1 MKRLSFFLYLLLLS
15 STSFSQSV
23 GTIFTVGNLR
33 YKVLSETTVSVDG
46 SSSFLSGHVSIPDTV
61 TYNSNSFTVT
71 EIGGYAFYNTSN
83 QNIRAFTLPRTVSV
97 IGDYAFSGC
106 NLYDSL
112 VVKGSIASVGDNVF
126 KSGITIGRLDIY
138 DQNAWW
144 EASFGATL
152 SNPICF
158 CRNFYS
164 KGKPV
169 KSLYINMT
177 DIPENT
183 FKYSDFYTV
192 IIGPTVKTI
201 GAGSFKTIYKTIW
214 LPNVVPSG
222 NPKRAEG
229 KINHCSSTAYTE
241 NTTLTT
247 NLYHVYPTL
256 TSRFEVGGVI
266 YALLSNNTQCDV
278 IDCNYSS
285 APISV
290 NIGSTVTYRG
300 RTFNVRNI
308 NDYACYED
316 ECITGDITLANQG
329 DVGKYAFYSCRKA
342 TGNIHLTNTGA
353 IGDYAFYYCTNMG
366 GSITASNG
374 GDIGQYAFFGCSLA
388 SSGEMNNQGNIE
400 NYAFQNCSGLKILTV
415 SNQGYIGTQAFMGC
429 TGLDNLTVANDGEIK
444 REAFKSCNIT
454 QSATITNNGHIRGC
468 AFYQVTGGFSA
479 DINNRGSLA
488 DSTFFGSA
496 LKGLTIGNNVT
507 TIGLKCFYQS
517 SATNKVTIENSGEIS
532 NSAFASMTGNFP
544 IEIKSTCG
552 ILPTSCFSYSKLSTI
567 SIGNA
572 ITTIGENCFY
582 YSTFTS
588 ISIGTTVH
596 TIKKNAFQNATGFTT
611 ITLPD
616 NVVTLGKE
624 AFRSCTTMQ
633 NITLSRG
640 LSEILEGTFYGCSA
654 LKKITIIKEI
664 NNIGDFVFNNCTR
677 LKTVVFEDKSG
688 NYNLGVGGST
698 SDKKG
703 LFKTCGLDS
712 VYVGGALKYATT
724 SPTYSPF
731 YSHTSLRSVR
741 FTDKEIKIYP
751 NEFYSCTNL
760 QNIWMGPTID
770 DVGDFAFAGCKSL
783 KKVTVG
789 PAVIQLGQ
797 NSFADCTALEQI
809 NLANVVTVKN
819 NTFVYC
825 TSLQQINIPQSTTT
839 IEDKV
844 FLNCTSLKNVIIED
858 RTAKL
863 TLGINTSGN
872 SYKGI
877 TGAGTPLFSDCPL
890 DSVYIGGPISYTQT
904 LSSGYSPFFYNES
917 LRSVY
922 ITNKERQVY
931 TNEFYN
937 CLGLQR
943 IKLGSGVTKI
953 NDLGFQ
959 SCTGLLY
966 FEFASTLQSI
976 GADAFSDC
984 NHVKTIISHA
994 TIPPVVG
1001 EQGLEDINFWECTLY
1016 VPEGSEPDYREADQ
1030 WRNFFIE
1037 SIKLATDI
1045 TLDKTELNFYDIGE
1059 TETLTATVVPSD
1071 VMDGSVTWSSS
1082 NPAVATVSEEGL
1094 VTAIANGSAVIT
1106 ATTVDGTNLS
1116 AQCSVTVTISP
1127 KITFADANVKTI
1139 CVANWD
1145 TSHNGELS
1153 EAEAAAVTDI
1163 GTVFQN
1169 NTQITSFDE
1178 ISYFTG
1184 LTSIASQA
1192 FNGCTGLTSIT
1203 IPENITS
1210 IGMGAFKDCT
1220 GLTKAEFASVEDLC
1234 SMVFEDY
1241 DANPLVNAHHLY
1253 INGEE
1258 ITELVIPNSVT
1269 TIGTIAFRGCSSL
1282 TSATIPNSVT
1292 EIGVGIFSDC
1302 TALASVSLPENLTKI
1317 SVGMFYGCK
1326 NLASIIIPEGVTS
1339 IGSSAFNGCSS
1350 LTSVYVKME
1359 TPPAIKSTVF
1369 SNRANATLYVPYG
1382 CSEAYEATAYWNE
1395 FKKIVEMGA
1404 PETDIAAKVGMV
1416 LPWGTEQAWEMKYM
1430 FFVGTDSEPEADG
1443 SGHAWYEEE
1452 YDDESWETLSG
1463 PIANISDWFSSV
1475 NTLWNTEGHESSSYC
1490 LRRTFHLDEVDEQGY
1505 TFLSQHDDDLKVWIN
1520 GELVVD
1526 AGFDGTLHCHHIPA
1540 SKFHEG
1546 DNTLAISINDFGG
1559 EAYLDYSMGHLFF
1572 LQNVETEK
1580 YLNAG
1585 NEWGTHAVLA
1595 DEPLPVQLYK
1605 QLDGSYTIFFP
1616 VRSYNQHLL
1625 FMDESMSDVYV
1636 DYAGQ
1641 EASACP
1647 YWNIT
1652 DAGNGNYYIQMLN
1665 ESDTYLGNDPD
1676 REPDNDVD
1684 GDVTSGKNVTW
1695 TLVPEG
1701 LHTQAQ
1707 AERLQEL
1714 ITQANALHID
1724 INKAQTVL
1732 DDENSTYTEMLAQ
1745 ILQVDGWIN
1754 EGIWFEDE
1762 KVKELCVANWDRNE
1776 DGELSRLEAGAVTD
1790 LGEVFKGNSE
1800 ITSFNELQY
1809 FTRLTSISDEAF
1821 SHCPSLETVVLPST
1835 AIMGEN
1841 IFEGCSK
1848 LKSVTFLN
1856 GDPGEKHFANNFQGV
1871 PDDVLFVI
1879 PEGTAENYLKRGYR
1893 NLSDKG
1899 ALGKVREL
1907 FENQV
1912 NRISN
1917 DIVANVADGDKDA
1930 LNAAISAA
1938 REIVETAEDYMT
1950 IYQQIDAIKDA
1961 AKAYLATAALTED
1974 LDVTGAMITN
1984 PDNDYFDIGWT
1995 IGFLGVNNGWQDAN
2009 YSNEDCTIDSFVE
2022 SWRPSEV
2029 LNDGKHSQTIKNLPA
2044 GKYRLDV
2051 KAIATWQDDPEQEV
2065 TGVCLFMGDQST
2077 PLATANEK
2085 PQFFSVEFTNEETQD
2100 VEIGLKVENTTAN
2113 WVALDDVRLYLRV
2126 GRLPGDANGD
2136 GYVTIADVMAVVDYI
2151 LGNTPKDFDFDAAN
2165 VNNDEV
2171 ITIADAV
2178 SLVNMILE
2186 MP

>member
-1 MKRLSFFLYLLLLS
+1 MKRIFAFAFLLYTCLQATADTWTDNNGIEWSFFVEGREATYVKPVKSVSGEVIIPGEMDDFYTVRTIASSAFSGCSGLTSVTIPSSVTSIGSNAFGGCFNLTSVTIKSRSILSYSFNSSFSLKTLFGSQVKQYNIPDNITSIGSYTFYGCSGLKNVNISSSVASIGDNAFSGCSNLTSVTINSKSLLS
-15 STSFSQSV
+15 NLHYSSSYSLKNIFGNQVEQYIIGDNITNIVSDAFNGCSGLVCLSMGNSVKSIGLDAFYGCTGLNRVIVQDIAAWCNIDFEGYNANPFYYADHLYSDENTEIYELVIPSSVTSIRDMAFRGCSGLTSV
-23 GTIFTVGNLR
+23 IIPSSVTNIGENAFLDCTGLQKVIVQDISAWSSITFENEHANPLR
-33 YKVLSETTVSVDG
+33 YSHHLYSDKK
-46 SSSFLSGHVSIPDTV
+46 
-61 TYNSNSFTVT
+61 T
-71 EIGGYAFYNTSN
+71 EIYALVIPNGVTSISSYAFYNCSALTSVK
-83 QNIRAFTLPRTVSV
+83 IPSSVTSVGSYAFYNCSTLTSV
-97 IGDYAFSGC
+97 DISSNLTIIDSYAFYGCSGLTSMEIPSSVRDIGSYAFSGC
-106 NLYDSL
+106 
-112 VVKGSIASVGDNVF
+112 
-126 KSGITIGRLDIY
+126 SG
-138 DQNAWW
+138 
-144 EASFGATL
+144 
-152 SNPICF
+152 
-158 CRNFYS
+158 
-164 KGKPV
+164 
-169 KSLYINMT
+169 
-177 DIPENT
+177 
-183 FKYSDFYTV
+183 
-192 IIGPTVKTI
+192 
-201 GAGSFKTIYKTIW
+201 
-214 LPNVVPSG
+214 
-222 NPKRAEG
+222 
-229 KINHCSSTAYTE
+229 
-241 NTTLTT
+241 LT
-247 NLYHVYPTL
+247 
-256 TSRFEVGGVI
+256 
-266 YALLSNNTQCDV
+266 
-278 IDCNYSS
+278 
-285 APISV
+285 SV
-290 NIGSTVTYRG
+290 NIPLGVTSIKEA
-300 RTFNVRNI
+300 TFSG
-308 NDYACYED
+308 C
-316 ECITGDITLANQG
+316 
-329 DVGKYAFYSCRKA
+329 KK
-342 TGNIHLTNTGA
+342 LTNVTIPNSVTI
-353 IGDYAFYYCTNMG
+353 IG
-366 GSITASNG
+366 
-374 GDIGQYAFFGCSLA
+374 
-388 SSGEMNNQGNIE
+388 
-400 NYAFQNCSGLKILTV
+400 V
-415 SNQGYIGTQAFMGC
+415 
-429 TGLDNLTVANDGEIK
+429 
-444 REAFKSCNIT
+444 EAFS
-454 QSATITNNGHIRGC
+454 GC
-468 AFYQVTGGFSA
+468 
-479 DINNRGSLA
+479 
-488 DSTFFGSA
+488 
-496 LKGLTIGNNVT
+496 
-507 TIGLKCFYQS
+507 
-517 SATNKVTIENSGEIS
+517 
-532 NSAFASMTGNFP
+532 
-544 IEIKSTCG
+544 
-552 ILPTSCFSYSKLSTI
+552 
-567 SIGNA
+567 
-572 ITTIGENCFY
+572 
-582 YSTFTS
+582 
-588 ISIGTTVH
+588 
-596 TIKKNAFQNATGFTT
+596 
-611 ITLPD
+611 
-616 NVVTLGKE
+616 
-624 AFRSCTTMQ
+624 
-633 NITLSRG
+633 
-640 LSEILEGTFYGCSA
+640 
-654 LKKITIIKEI
+654 
-664 NNIGDFVFNNCTR
+664 
-677 LKTVVFEDKSG
+677 
-688 NYNLGVGGST
+688 YNLSSIILQEGLETIAVG
-698 SDKKG
+698 
-703 LFKTCGLDS
+703 
-712 VYVGGALKYATT
+712 
-724 SPTYSPF
+724 
-731 YSHTSLRSVR
+731 
-741 FTDKEIKIYP
+741 
-751 NEFYSCTNL
+751 
-760 QNIWMGPTID
+760 
-770 DVGDFAFAGCKSL
+770 AFSFCKSL
-783 KKVTVG
+783 HSVVL
-789 PAVIQLGQ
+789 P
-797 NSFADCTALEQI
+797 NSVSRICGESFGFCSSLTSFTISESVNYILDYPFISCNNLTSLIIKRKTPIRLDNNIFGAFADNA
-809 NLANVVTVKN
+809 
-819 NTFVYC
+819 
-825 TSLQQINIPQSTTT
+825 
-839 IEDKV
+839 
-844 FLNCTSLKNVIIED
+844 
-858 RTAKL
+858 
-863 TLGINTSGN
+863 
-872 SYKGI
+872 
-877 TGAGTPLFSDCPL
+877 
-890 DSVYIGGPISYTQT
+890 
-904 LSSGYSPFFYNES
+904 
-917 LRSVY
+917 
-922 ITNKERQVY
+922 
-931 TNEFYN
+931 
-937 CLGLQR
+937 
-943 IKLGSGVTKI
+943 
-953 NDLGFQ
+953 
-959 SCTGLLY
+959 
-966 FEFASTLQSI
+966 
-976 GADAFSDC
+976 
-984 NHVKTIISHA
+984 
-994 TIPPVVG
+994 
-1001 EQGLEDINFWECTLY
+1001 TLY
-1016 VPEGSEPDYREADQ
+1016 VPIGCKKAYESANYWETFKEIVEINMEDLSEETIVPATLS
-1030 WRNFFIE
+1030 IE
-1037 SIKLATDI
+1037 DFSISA
-1045 TLDKTELNFYDIGE
+1045 GE
-1059 TETLTATVVPSD
+1059 TKEMLIDLNNPDTEATLVQFDLRLPTGLSIAMENGEPIVDIAGRTTWRKHSLQTND
-1071 VMDGSVTWSSS
+1071 LGGVTRFLLAS
-1082 NPAVATVSEEGL
+1082 NS
-1094 VTAIANGSAVIT
+1094 NAVIT
-1106 ATTVDGTNLS
+1106 GTSDAIISIMLMAGSNFNGGAITLEEQLIVAPDAS
-1116 AQCSVTVTISP
+1116 ETYPDDYTYSIVAGSVPPANNI
-1127 KITFADANVKTI
+1127 IFADAAVKAL
-1139 CVANWD
+1139 CVENWD
-1145 TSHNGELS
+1145 TNGDGELS
-1153 EAEAAAVTDI
+1153 EDEAAAVTDI

-1220 GLTKAEFASVEDLC
+1220 GLTKAEFASIEDLC

-1241 DANPLVNAHHLY
+1241 GANPLVNAHHLY

-1269 TIGTIAFRGCSSL
+1269 TIGTFAFRGCSSL

-1326 NLASIIIPEGVTS
+1326 NLASIIIPEGVTSIGRNAFYGCSSLTSLTIPEGVTS

-1443 SGHAWYEEE
+1443 SGHAWYEKE

-1546 DNTLAISINDFGG
+1546 DNTLAISVNDFGG
-1559 EAYLDYSMGHLFF
+1559 EAFLDYSLSHLFF

-1641 EASACP
+1641 EAPACP

-1724 INKAQTVL
+1724 TNKAQAVL

-1762 KVKELCVANWDRNE
+1762 KVKELCVANWDTSE
-1776 DGELSRLEAGAVTD
+1776 DGELSRIEAGTVAD
-1790 LGEVFKGNSE
+1790 LGEVFKGNTE

-1821 SHCPSLETVVLPST
+1821 SHCSSLETVVLPST

-1841 IFEGCSK
+1841 MFEGCSK
-1848 LKSVTFLN
+1848 LKSVTFLS

-1879 PEGTAENYLKRGYR
+1879 PEGTAESYLKRGYR

-1995 IGFLGVNNGWQDAN
+1995 IGFLGMNNGWQNAN

-2022 SWRPSEV
+2022 SWRPGEALS
-2029 LNDGKHSQTIKNLPA
+2029 DGRHSQTIKNLPA

-2126 GRLPGDANGD
+2126 GKLPGDANGD
-2136 GYVTIADVMAVVDYI
+2136 GYVTIADVMAVVNYI

-2178 SLVNMILE
+2178 SLVKMILE

>member
-1 MKRLSFFLYLLLLS
+1 MKKFLIIAIMHCLFLQAVAYTYLDNNGIRWQFTWIGDPGAENIQFYEYPNLSYSTNIKIPEEVYVSGGYWPVVSIAESAFKNYTLMTGVTIPSSMEKIGASAFYGCTGLTSVTIPLKVSEIGTSAFRGCSGLSTVTINSKTFMSKDFDPFQNLLFIFGNQVKQYNLANGIDYIGNHAFSSCTGLS
-15 STSFSQSV
+15 SVTSQAKKIGEGAFSGCTNLTSV
-23 GTIFTVGNLR
+23 TFSIF
-33 YKVLSETTVSVDG
+33 LSE
-46 SSSFLSGHVSIPDTV
+46 I
-61 TYNSNSFTVT
+61 NS
-71 EIGGYAFYNTSN
+71 YAFYNCSSLTS
-83 QNIRAFTLPRTVSV
+83 VV
-97 IGDYAFSGC
+97 IPKY
-106 NLYDSL
+106 
-112 VVKGSIASVGDNVF
+112 
-126 KSGITIGRLDIY
+126 
-138 DQNAWW
+138 
-144 EASFGATL
+144 
-152 SNPICF
+152 
-158 CRNFYS
+158 
-164 KGKPV
+164 V
-169 KSLYINMT
+169 KS
-177 DIPENT
+177 
-183 FKYSDFYTV
+183 
-192 IIGPTVKTI
+192 
-201 GAGSFKTIYKTIW
+201 
-214 LPNVVPSG
+214 
-222 NPKRAEG
+222 
-229 KINHCSSTAYTE
+229 
-241 NTTLTT
+241 
-247 NLYHVYPTL
+247 
-256 TSRFEVGGVI
+256 
-266 YALLSNNTQCDV
+266 
-278 IDCNYSS
+278 
-285 APISV
+285 
-290 NIGSTVTYRG
+290 
-300 RTFNVRNI
+300 
-308 NDYACYED
+308 
-316 ECITGDITLANQG
+316 
-329 DVGKYAFYSCRKA
+329 
-342 TGNIHLTNTGA
+342 
-353 IGDYAFYYCTNMG
+353 
-366 GSITASNG
+366 
-374 GDIGQYAFFGCSLA
+374 IGQYAYS
-388 SSGEMNNQGNIE
+388 
-400 NYAFQNCSGLKILTV
+400 
-415 SNQGYIGTQAFMGC
+415 GC
-429 TGLDNLTVANDGEIK
+429 TNLTSISVDSDNSIFDS
-444 REAFKSCNIT
+444 R
-454 QSATITNNGHIRGC
+454 NNC
-468 AFYQVTGGFSA
+468 
-479 DINNRGSLA
+479 
-488 DSTFFGSA
+488 
-496 LKGLTIGNNVT
+496 
-507 TIGLKCFYQS
+507 
-517 SATNKVTIENSGEIS
+517 
-532 NSAFASMTGNFP
+532 
-544 IEIKSTCG
+544 
-552 ILPTSCFSYSKLSTI
+552 
-567 SIGNA
+567 NA
-572 ITTIGENCFY
+572 IIETASNTLITGCKTTVIPNTVTSIGENAFENC
-582 YSTFTS
+582 SDLRSITIPKSVTS
-588 ISIGTTVH
+588 IRDYAFRGCNNLTTVCVRRNVPVDI
-596 TIKKNAFQNATGFTT
+596 TADVFTNRANA
-611 ITLPD
+611 
-616 NVVTLGKE
+616 
-624 AFRSCTTMQ
+624 
-633 NITLSRG
+633 
-640 LSEILEGTFYGCSA
+640 
-654 LKKITIIKEI
+654 
-664 NNIGDFVFNNCTR
+664 
-677 LKTVVFEDKSG
+677 
-688 NYNLGVGGST
+688 
-698 SDKKG
+698 
-703 LFKTCGLDS
+703 
-712 VYVGGALKYATT
+712 
-724 SPTYSPF
+724 
-731 YSHTSLRSVR
+731 
-741 FTDKEIKIYP
+741 
-751 NEFYSCTNL
+751 
-760 QNIWMGPTID
+760 
-770 DVGDFAFAGCKSL
+770 
-783 KKVTVG
+783 
-789 PAVIQLGQ
+789 
-797 NSFADCTALEQI
+797 
-809 NLANVVTVKN
+809 
-819 NTFVYC
+819 
-825 TSLQQINIPQSTTT
+825 
-839 IEDKV
+839 
-844 FLNCTSLKNVIIED
+844 
-858 RTAKL
+858 
-863 TLGINTSGN
+863 
-872 SYKGI
+872 
-877 TGAGTPLFSDCPL
+877 
-890 DSVYIGGPISYTQT
+890 
-904 LSSGYSPFFYNES
+904 
-917 LRSVY
+917 
-922 ITNKERQVY
+922 
-931 TNEFYN
+931 
-937 CLGLQR
+937 
-943 IKLGSGVTKI
+943 
-953 NDLGFQ
+953 
-959 SCTGLLY
+959 
-966 FEFASTLQSI
+966 
-976 GADAFSDC
+976 
-984 NHVKTIISHA
+984 
-994 TIPPVVG
+994 
-1001 EQGLEDINFWECTLY
+1001 TLY
-1016 VPEGSEPDYREADQ
+1016 VPYGSLAEYQVADYWKEFQEIVEMPAILS
-1030 WRNFFIE
+1030 IE
-1037 SIKLATDI
+1037 DFSISA
-1045 TLDKTELNFYDIGE
+1045 GE
-1059 TETLTATVVPSD
+1059 TKEMLIDLNNPDTEATLVQFDLRLPTGLSIAMENGEPIVDIAGRTTWRKHSLQAND
-1071 VMDGSVTWSSS
+1071 LGGVTRFLLAS
-1082 NPAVATVSEEGL
+1082 NS
-1094 VTAIANGSAVIT
+1094 NAVIT
-1106 ATTVDGTNLS
+1106 GTSGAIISIMLMAGSNFNGGAITLEEQLIVAPDAS
-1116 AQCSVTVTISP
+1116 ETYPDDYTYSIVAGSVPPANNI
-1127 KITFADANVKTI
+1127 IFADAAVKAL
-1139 CVANWD
+1139 CVENWD
-1145 TSHNGELS
+1145 TNGDGELS
-1153 EAEAAAVTDI
+1153 EDEAAAVTDI

-1220 GLTKAEFASVEDLC
+1220 GLTKAEFASIEDLC

-1241 DANPLVNAHHLY
+1241 GANPLVNAHHLY

-1269 TIGTIAFRGCSSL
+1269 TIGTFAFRGCSSL
-1282 TSATIPNSVT
+1282 TSATIPNNVT
-1292 EIGVGIFSDC
+1292 EIGDGIFSDC

-1326 NLASIIIPEGVTS
+1326 NLASIIIPEGVISIGRNAFYGCSSLTSLTIPEGVTSIEDLTFFGCSSLTSLTIPEGVTSIGSSAFRDCSSLTFLTIPEGVTIISGAAFKGCSSLTSLTIPEGVTSIGLEAFNGCSSLTSLTIPEGVTS

-1490 LRRTFHLDEVDEQGY
+1490 LRRTFHMDQVDEQGY

-1526 AGFDGTLHCHHIPA
+1526 AGFDGTLQCHHIPA
-1540 SKFHEG
+1540 SLFHEG
-1546 DNTLAISINDFGG
+1546 ENTLAISVNDFGG
-1559 EAYLDYSMGHLFF
+1559 EAFLDYSLGRLFF
-1572 LQNVETEK
+1572 LQNVETGK

-1616 VRSYNQHLL
+1616 VRSYNLHLL
-1625 FMDESMSDVYV
+1625 FRDEGKSNVFV
-1636 DYAGQ
+1636 DYNGQ
-1641 EASACP
+1641 DAPASP
-1647 YWNIT
+1647 YWTIT

-1684 GDVTSGKNVTW
+1684 GDVTSGKNITW

-1724 INKAQTVL
+1724 TNKAQAVL

-1776 DGELSRLEAGAVTD
+1776 DGELSRIEAGTVAD
-1790 LGEVFKGNSE
+1790 LGEVFKGNTE

-1821 SHCPSLETVVLPST
+1821 SHCSSLETVVLPST
-1835 AIMGEN
+1835 AIMGEKM
-1841 IFEGCSK
+1841 FEDCSS
-1848 LKSVTFLN
+1848 LKSVTFLS
-1856 GDPGEKHFANNFQGV
+1856 GDPGEKHFANNFQGC

-1879 PEGTAENYLKRGYR
+1879 PEGTAESYLKRGYR

-1995 IGFLGVNNGWQDAN
+1995 IGFLGMNNGWQNAN

-2022 SWRPSEV
+2022 SWRPGEALS
-2029 LNDGKHSQTIKNLPA
+2029 DGRHSQTIKNLPA

-2178 SLVNMILE
+2178 SLVKMILE

>member
-1 MKRLSFFLYLLLLS
+1 MKKFLIIAIMHCLFLQAVAYTYLDNNGIRWQFTWIGDPGAENIQFYEYPNLSYSTNIKIPEEVYVSGGYWPVVSIAESAFKNYTLMTGVTIPSSMEKIGASAFYGCTGLTSVTIPLKVSEIGTSAFRGCSGLSTVTINSKTFMSKDFDPFQNLLFIFGNQVKQYNLANGIDYIGNHAFSSCTGLS
-15 STSFSQSV
+15 SVTSQAKKIGEGAFSGCTNLTSV
-23 GTIFTVGNLR
+23 TFSIF
-33 YKVLSETTVSVDG
+33 LSE
-46 SSSFLSGHVSIPDTV
+46 I
-61 TYNSNSFTVT
+61 NS
-71 EIGGYAFYNTSN
+71 YAFYNCSSLTS
-83 QNIRAFTLPRTVSV
+83 VV
-97 IGDYAFSGC
+97 IPKY
-106 NLYDSL
+106 
-112 VVKGSIASVGDNVF
+112 
-126 KSGITIGRLDIY
+126 
-138 DQNAWW
+138 
-144 EASFGATL
+144 
-152 SNPICF
+152 
-158 CRNFYS
+158 
-164 KGKPV
+164 V
-169 KSLYINMT
+169 KS
-177 DIPENT
+177 
-183 FKYSDFYTV
+183 
-192 IIGPTVKTI
+192 
-201 GAGSFKTIYKTIW
+201 
-214 LPNVVPSG
+214 
-222 NPKRAEG
+222 
-229 KINHCSSTAYTE
+229 
-241 NTTLTT
+241 
-247 NLYHVYPTL
+247 
-256 TSRFEVGGVI
+256 
-266 YALLSNNTQCDV
+266 
-278 IDCNYSS
+278 
-285 APISV
+285 
-290 NIGSTVTYRG
+290 
-300 RTFNVRNI
+300 
-308 NDYACYED
+308 
-316 ECITGDITLANQG
+316 
-329 DVGKYAFYSCRKA
+329 
-342 TGNIHLTNTGA
+342 
-353 IGDYAFYYCTNMG
+353 
-366 GSITASNG
+366 
-374 GDIGQYAFFGCSLA
+374 IGQYAYS
-388 SSGEMNNQGNIE
+388 
-400 NYAFQNCSGLKILTV
+400 
-415 SNQGYIGTQAFMGC
+415 GC
-429 TGLDNLTVANDGEIK
+429 TNLTSISVDSDNSIFDS
-444 REAFKSCNIT
+444 R
-454 QSATITNNGHIRGC
+454 NNC
-468 AFYQVTGGFSA
+468 
-479 DINNRGSLA
+479 
-488 DSTFFGSA
+488 
-496 LKGLTIGNNVT
+496 
-507 TIGLKCFYQS
+507 
-517 SATNKVTIENSGEIS
+517 
-532 NSAFASMTGNFP
+532 
-544 IEIKSTCG
+544 
-552 ILPTSCFSYSKLSTI
+552 
-567 SIGNA
+567 NA
-572 ITTIGENCFY
+572 IIETASNTLITGCKTTVIPNTVTSIGENAFENC
-582 YSTFTS
+582 SDLRSITIPKSVTS
-588 ISIGTTVH
+588 IRDYAFRGCNNLTTVCVRRNVPVDI
-596 TIKKNAFQNATGFTT
+596 TADVFTNRANA
-611 ITLPD
+611 
-616 NVVTLGKE
+616 
-624 AFRSCTTMQ
+624 
-633 NITLSRG
+633 
-640 LSEILEGTFYGCSA
+640 
-654 LKKITIIKEI
+654 
-664 NNIGDFVFNNCTR
+664 
-677 LKTVVFEDKSG
+677 
-688 NYNLGVGGST
+688 
-698 SDKKG
+698 
-703 LFKTCGLDS
+703 
-712 VYVGGALKYATT
+712 
-724 SPTYSPF
+724 
-731 YSHTSLRSVR
+731 
-741 FTDKEIKIYP
+741 
-751 NEFYSCTNL
+751 
-760 QNIWMGPTID
+760 
-770 DVGDFAFAGCKSL
+770 
-783 KKVTVG
+783 
-789 PAVIQLGQ
+789 
-797 NSFADCTALEQI
+797 
-809 NLANVVTVKN
+809 
-819 NTFVYC
+819 
-825 TSLQQINIPQSTTT
+825 
-839 IEDKV
+839 
-844 FLNCTSLKNVIIED
+844 
-858 RTAKL
+858 
-863 TLGINTSGN
+863 
-872 SYKGI
+872 
-877 TGAGTPLFSDCPL
+877 
-890 DSVYIGGPISYTQT
+890 
-904 LSSGYSPFFYNES
+904 
-917 LRSVY
+917 
-922 ITNKERQVY
+922 
-931 TNEFYN
+931 
-937 CLGLQR
+937 
-943 IKLGSGVTKI
+943 
-953 NDLGFQ
+953 
-959 SCTGLLY
+959 
-966 FEFASTLQSI
+966 
-976 GADAFSDC
+976 
-984 NHVKTIISHA
+984 
-994 TIPPVVG
+994 
-1001 EQGLEDINFWECTLY
+1001 TLY
-1016 VPEGSEPDYREADQ
+1016 VPYGSLAEYQVADYWKEFQEIVEMPAILS
-1030 WRNFFIE
+1030 IE
-1037 SIKLATDI
+1037 DFSISA
-1045 TLDKTELNFYDIGE
+1045 GE
-1059 TETLTATVVPSD
+1059 TKEMLIDLNNPDTEATLVQFDLRLPTGLSIAMENGEPIVDIAGRTTWRKHSLQAND
-1071 VMDGSVTWSSS
+1071 LGGVTRFLLAS
-1082 NPAVATVSEEGL
+1082 NS
-1094 VTAIANGSAVIT
+1094 NAVIT
-1106 ATTVDGTNLS
+1106 GTSGAIISIMLMAGSNFNGGAITLEEQLIVAPDAS
-1116 AQCSVTVTISP
+1116 ETYPDDYTYSIVAGSVPPANNI
-1127 KITFADANVKTI
+1127 IFADAAVKAL
-1139 CVANWD
+1139 CVENWD
-1145 TSHNGELS
+1145 TNGDGELS
-1153 EAEAAAVTDI
+1153 EDEAAAVTDI

-1220 GLTKAEFASVEDLC
+1220 GLTKAEFASIEDLC

-1241 DANPLVNAHHLY
+1241 GANPLVNAHHLY

-1269 TIGTIAFRGCSSL
+1269 TIGTFAFRGCSSL
-1282 TSATIPNSVT
+1282 TSATIPNNVT
-1292 EIGVGIFSDC
+1292 EIGDGIFSDC

-1326 NLASIIIPEGVTS
+1326 NLASIIIPEGVISIGRNAFYGCSSLTSLTIPEGVTS

-1490 LRRTFHLDEVDEQGY
+1490 LRRTFHMDQVDEQGY

-1526 AGFDGTLHCHHIPA
+1526 AGFDGTLQCHHIPA
-1540 SKFHEG
+1540 SLFHEG
-1546 DNTLAISINDFGG
+1546 ENTLAISVNDFGG
-1559 EAYLDYSMGHLFF
+1559 EAFLDYSLGRLFF
-1572 LQNVETEK
+1572 LQNVETGK

-1616 VRSYNQHLL
+1616 VRSYNLHLL
-1625 FMDESMSDVYV
+1625 FRDEGKSNVFV
-1636 DYAGQ
+1636 DYNGQ
-1641 EASACP
+1641 DAPASP
-1647 YWNIT
+1647 YWTIT

-1684 GDVTSGKNVTW
+1684 GDVTSGKNITW

-1724 INKAQTVL
+1724 TNKAQAVL

-1776 DGELSRLEAGAVTD
+1776 DGELSRIEAGTVAD
-1790 LGEVFKGNSE
+1790 LGEVFKGNTE

-1821 SHCPSLETVVLPST
+1821 SHCSSLETVVLPST
-1835 AIMGEN
+1835 AIMGEKM
-1841 IFEGCSK
+1841 FEDCSS
-1848 LKSVTFLN
+1848 LKSVTFLS
-1856 GDPGEKHFANNFQGV
+1856 GDPGEKHFANNFQGC

-1879 PEGTAENYLKRGYR
+1879 PEGTAESYLKRGYR

-1995 IGFLGVNNGWQDAN
+1995 IGFLGMNNGWQNAN

-2022 SWRPSEV
+2022 SWRPGEALS
-2029 LNDGKHSQTIKNLPA
+2029 DGRHSQTIKNLPA

-2178 SLVNMILE
+2178 SLVKMILE

>member
-1 MKRLSFFLYLLLLS
+1 MKKFLIIAIMHCLFLQAVAYTYLDNNGIRWQFTWIGDPGAENIQFYEYPNLSYSTNIKIPEEVYVSGGYWPVVSIAESAFKNYTLMTGVTIPSSMEKIGASAFYGCTGLTSVTIPLKVSEIGTSAFRGCSGLSTVTINSKTFMSKDFDPFQNLLFIFGNQVKQYNLANGIDYIGNHAFSSCTGLS
-15 STSFSQSV
+15 SVTSQAKKIGEGAFSGCTNLTSV
-23 GTIFTVGNLR
+23 TFSIF
-33 YKVLSETTVSVDG
+33 LSE
-46 SSSFLSGHVSIPDTV
+46 I
-61 TYNSNSFTVT
+61 NS
-71 EIGGYAFYNTSN
+71 YAFYNCSSLTS
-83 QNIRAFTLPRTVSV
+83 VV
-97 IGDYAFSGC
+97 IPKY
-106 NLYDSL
+106 
-112 VVKGSIASVGDNVF
+112 
-126 KSGITIGRLDIY
+126 
-138 DQNAWW
+138 
-144 EASFGATL
+144 
-152 SNPICF
+152 
-158 CRNFYS
+158 
-164 KGKPV
+164 V
-169 KSLYINMT
+169 KS
-177 DIPENT
+177 
-183 FKYSDFYTV
+183 
-192 IIGPTVKTI
+192 
-201 GAGSFKTIYKTIW
+201 
-214 LPNVVPSG
+214 
-222 NPKRAEG
+222 
-229 KINHCSSTAYTE
+229 
-241 NTTLTT
+241 
-247 NLYHVYPTL
+247 
-256 TSRFEVGGVI
+256 
-266 YALLSNNTQCDV
+266 
-278 IDCNYSS
+278 
-285 APISV
+285 
-290 NIGSTVTYRG
+290 
-300 RTFNVRNI
+300 
-308 NDYACYED
+308 
-316 ECITGDITLANQG
+316 
-329 DVGKYAFYSCRKA
+329 
-342 TGNIHLTNTGA
+342 
-353 IGDYAFYYCTNMG
+353 
-366 GSITASNG
+366 
-374 GDIGQYAFFGCSLA
+374 IGQYAYS
-388 SSGEMNNQGNIE
+388 
-400 NYAFQNCSGLKILTV
+400 
-415 SNQGYIGTQAFMGC
+415 GC
-429 TGLDNLTVANDGEIK
+429 TNLTSISVDSDNSIFDS
-444 REAFKSCNIT
+444 R
-454 QSATITNNGHIRGC
+454 NNC
-468 AFYQVTGGFSA
+468 
-479 DINNRGSLA
+479 
-488 DSTFFGSA
+488 
-496 LKGLTIGNNVT
+496 
-507 TIGLKCFYQS
+507 
-517 SATNKVTIENSGEIS
+517 
-532 NSAFASMTGNFP
+532 
-544 IEIKSTCG
+544 
-552 ILPTSCFSYSKLSTI
+552 
-567 SIGNA
+567 NA
-572 ITTIGENCFY
+572 IIETASNTLITGCKTTVIPNTVTSIGENAFENC
-582 YSTFTS
+582 SDLRSITIPKSVTS
-588 ISIGTTVH
+588 IRDYAFRGCNNLTTVCVRRNVPVDI
-596 TIKKNAFQNATGFTT
+596 TADVFTNRANA
-611 ITLPD
+611 
-616 NVVTLGKE
+616 
-624 AFRSCTTMQ
+624 
-633 NITLSRG
+633 
-640 LSEILEGTFYGCSA
+640 
-654 LKKITIIKEI
+654 
-664 NNIGDFVFNNCTR
+664 
-677 LKTVVFEDKSG
+677 
-688 NYNLGVGGST
+688 
-698 SDKKG
+698 
-703 LFKTCGLDS
+703 
-712 VYVGGALKYATT
+712 
-724 SPTYSPF
+724 
-731 YSHTSLRSVR
+731 
-741 FTDKEIKIYP
+741 
-751 NEFYSCTNL
+751 
-760 QNIWMGPTID
+760 
-770 DVGDFAFAGCKSL
+770 
-783 KKVTVG
+783 
-789 PAVIQLGQ
+789 
-797 NSFADCTALEQI
+797 
-809 NLANVVTVKN
+809 
-819 NTFVYC
+819 
-825 TSLQQINIPQSTTT
+825 
-839 IEDKV
+839 
-844 FLNCTSLKNVIIED
+844 
-858 RTAKL
+858 
-863 TLGINTSGN
+863 
-872 SYKGI
+872 
-877 TGAGTPLFSDCPL
+877 
-890 DSVYIGGPISYTQT
+890 
-904 LSSGYSPFFYNES
+904 
-917 LRSVY
+917 
-922 ITNKERQVY
+922 
-931 TNEFYN
+931 
-937 CLGLQR
+937 
-943 IKLGSGVTKI
+943 
-953 NDLGFQ
+953 
-959 SCTGLLY
+959 
-966 FEFASTLQSI
+966 
-976 GADAFSDC
+976 
-984 NHVKTIISHA
+984 
-994 TIPPVVG
+994 
-1001 EQGLEDINFWECTLY
+1001 TLY
-1016 VPEGSEPDYREADQ
+1016 VPYGSLAEYQVADYWKEFQEIVEMPAILS
-1030 WRNFFIE
+1030 IE
-1037 SIKLATDI
+1037 DFSISA
-1045 TLDKTELNFYDIGE
+1045 GE
-1059 TETLTATVVPSD
+1059 TKEMLIDLNNPDTEATLVQFDLRLPTGLSIAMENGEPIVDIAGRTTWRKHSLQAND
-1071 VMDGSVTWSSS
+1071 LGGVTRFLLAS
-1082 NPAVATVSEEGL
+1082 NS
-1094 VTAIANGSAVIT
+1094 NAVIT
-1106 ATTVDGTNLS
+1106 GTSGAIISIMLMAGSNFNGGAITLEEQLIVAPDAS
-1116 AQCSVTVTISP
+1116 ETYPDDYTYSIVAGSVPPANNI
-1127 KITFADANVKTI
+1127 IFADAAVKAL
-1139 CVANWD
+1139 CVENWD
-1145 TSHNGELS
+1145 TNGDGELS
-1153 EAEAAAVTDI
+1153 EDEAAAVTDI

-1220 GLTKAEFASVEDLC
+1220 GLTKAEFASIEDLC

-1241 DANPLVNAHHLY
+1241 GANPLVNAHHLY

-1269 TIGTIAFRGCSSL
+1269 TIGTFAFRGCSSL
-1282 TSATIPNSVT
+1282 TSATIPNNVT
-1292 EIGVGIFSDC
+1292 EIGDGIFSDC

-1326 NLASIIIPEGVTS
+1326 NLASIIIPEGVISIGRNAFYGCSSLTSLTIPEGVTSIEDLTFFGCSSLTSLTIPEGVTS

-1490 LRRTFHLDEVDEQGY
+1490 LRRTFHMDQVDEQGY

-1526 AGFDGTLHCHHIPA
+1526 AGFDGTLQCHHIPA
-1540 SKFHEG
+1540 SLFHEG
-1546 DNTLAISINDFGG
+1546 ENTLAISVNDFGG
-1559 EAYLDYSMGHLFF
+1559 EAFLDYSLGRLFF
-1572 LQNVETEK
+1572 LQNVETGK

-1616 VRSYNQHLL
+1616 VRSYNLHLL
-1625 FMDESMSDVYV
+1625 FRDEGKSNVFV
-1636 DYAGQ
+1636 DYNGQ
-1641 EASACP
+1641 DAPASP
-1647 YWNIT
+1647 YWTIT

-1684 GDVTSGKNVTW
+1684 GDVTSGKNITW

-1724 INKAQTVL
+1724 TNKAQAVL

-1776 DGELSRLEAGAVTD
+1776 DGELSRIEAGTVAD
-1790 LGEVFKGNSE
+1790 LGEVFKGNTE

-1821 SHCPSLETVVLPST
+1821 SHCSSLETVVLPST
-1835 AIMGEN
+1835 AIMGEKM
-1841 IFEGCSK
+1841 FEDCSS
-1848 LKSVTFLN
+1848 LKSVTFLS
-1856 GDPGEKHFANNFQGV
+1856 GDPGEKHFANNFQGC

-1879 PEGTAENYLKRGYR
+1879 PEGTAESYLKRGYR

-1995 IGFLGVNNGWQDAN
+1995 IGFLGMNNGWQNAN

-2022 SWRPSEV
+2022 SWRPGEALS
-2029 LNDGKHSQTIKNLPA
+2029 DGRHSQTIKNLPA

-2178 SLVNMILE
+2178 SLVKMILE